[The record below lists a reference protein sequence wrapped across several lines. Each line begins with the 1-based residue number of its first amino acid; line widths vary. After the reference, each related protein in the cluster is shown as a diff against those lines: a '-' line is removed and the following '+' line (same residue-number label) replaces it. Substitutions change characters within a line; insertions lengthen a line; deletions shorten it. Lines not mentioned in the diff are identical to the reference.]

1 MDTIFTRGPSLN
13 NRLAL
18 TVALSVVLIFIDHH
32 LKGFQTTRMYLNS
45 LVSPLQYVASLP
57 SLILSTGAQQLS
69 SQQDLIEENK
79 NLTDMLLKQSEQL
92 QRFKAIETE
101 NIRLRQL
108 LNADVKPTVNKMVA
122 ELMAVD
128 NNPFR
133 HQIVINKGAL
143 DDVYDTQPVIDDRGV
158 VGQVMEVASTN
169 SRVLLISDVNH
180 AIPVRSLRNDIRFIA
195 AGTGSIDELYLE
207 HVPHSVDV
215 KVGDILVS
223 SGLGGIF
230 PEGYPVAIVS
240 RVDRDESRPF
250 ARVLAAPLA
259 RLNRLKY
266 MMLLWSE
273 PSDTTLPETQATD
286 ADTNLQVNVEND

>member
-32 LKGFQTTRMYLNS
+32 LQGFQTTRMYLNS

-273 PSDTTLPETQATD
+273 PSNTTLPETQATD
-286 ADTNLQVNVEND
+286 ADTNQQVNVEND